1 MSDIKKIKDE
11 YLLKLSKD
19 LDVNQINQIKT
30 DLFGKNGLVSSQFK
44 QLGKIAENERKK
56 FASELNNIKDELQ
69 NLIVSKIEK
78 IEIKEINQKLE
89 KEKVDITLPERPFSE
104 GKIHPVSQVID
115 EISSIFSEI
124 GFSVE
129 EGPDVENE
137 YNNFT
142 ALNTPDNH
150 PARDMHDTFYL
161 DEKKELLLRTHTSP
175 VQIRTM
181 LNDKPPFKIIA
192 PGRTY
197 RSDSDQTH
205 APMFHQVEG
214 LHIDKDIN
222 MGHLKGCLNYF
233 IKEFFE
239 VDKIKMRFRPSH
251 FPFTEP
257 SAEVD
262 IGYEIKDG
270 KIIIGEGDKWL
281 EILGCGM
288 VHPNVLKNV
297 NVDPGEFQGYAF
309 GIGID
314 RLAMLKYG
322 INDLRAFFDC
332 DYRWLNQFG
341 FDPIDVPSSY
351 RGLSR

>member
-1 MSDIKKIKDE
+1 MSDLKKIKE
-11 YLLKLSKD
+11 EFLSK
-19 LDVNQINQIKT
+19 LKKKLNFSEINQIKS

-44 QLGKIAENERKK
+44 KIGTLAESERKK
-56 FASELNNIKDELQ
+56 FASDLNIIKDELQ
-69 NLIVSKIEK
+69 SLINSKMD
-78 IEIKEINQKLE
+78 EIQSAEINEKLE
-89 KEKVDITLPERPFSE
+89 KEKIDITLPERPFVK
-104 GKIHPVSQVID
+104 GKIHPVSQTID

-161 DEKKELLLRTHTSP
+161 DEKKEKLLRTHTSP

-181 LNDKPPFKIIA
+181 LKSKPPFKIIA

-205 APMFHQVEG
+205 SPMFHQVEG
-214 LHIDKDIN
+214 LYIDKDIN

-262 IGYEIKDG
+262 IGYKIKDG
-270 KIIIGEGDKWL
+270 RIIIGEGDKWL

-297 NVDPGEFQGYAF
+297 KVNPSKFQGYAF

-322 INDLRAFFDC
+322 INDLRSFFDC
-332 DYRWLNQFG
+332 DYRWLNHYG
-341 FDPIDVPSSY
+341 FDPLDVPTNY